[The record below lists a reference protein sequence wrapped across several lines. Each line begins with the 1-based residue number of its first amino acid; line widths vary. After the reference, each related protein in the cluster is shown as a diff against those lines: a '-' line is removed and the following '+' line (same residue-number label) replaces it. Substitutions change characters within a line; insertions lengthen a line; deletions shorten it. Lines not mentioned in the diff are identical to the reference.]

1 MLEAS
6 GLEEIKEW
14 GTHVTLI
21 FVQFF
26 TFEIGTNEV
35 FSWLCLMISSAFYF
49 PVSVVQG
56 WIWY

>member
-6 GLEEIKEW
+6 GLEEVKEW

-26 TFEIGTNEV
+26 TFEIGTGEV
-35 FSWLCLMISSAFYF
+35 FSWLCLMITFY
-49 PVSVVQG
+49 QNTNQLMAM
-56 WIWY
+56 